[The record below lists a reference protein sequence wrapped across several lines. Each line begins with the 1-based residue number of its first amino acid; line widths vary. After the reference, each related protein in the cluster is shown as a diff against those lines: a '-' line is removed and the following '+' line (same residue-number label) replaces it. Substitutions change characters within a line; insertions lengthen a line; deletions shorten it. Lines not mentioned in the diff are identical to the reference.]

1 MAHWANNNFYKPIN
15 FQMQQPLSSSF
26 SSSSIKTR
34 VSMVERMLTSM
45 KLRTVCPLTYRA
57 TTLRASLII
66 TTPRLLTT
74 TSNLYWA
81 RQTKEIARLRCKVWA
96 LYRIYKTFLHKML
109 WKKWINHSCTCI
121 ISSSS
126 SNLTWILSHK
136 IKFLISPCITIK
148 TMCLRPKTIW
158 IYTLTSLW

>member
-1 MAHWANNNFYKPIN
+1 
-15 FQMQQPLSSSF
+15 MQLPLSSSF
-26 SSSSIKTR
+26 SNSSIRTR
-34 VSMVERMLTSM
+34 VSMGERTLTSM
-45 KLRTVCPLTYRA
+45 RLRTVCPLTYRA
-57 TTLRASLII
+57 TTLRVSLI
-66 TTPRLLTT
+66 TTTRRLLTT

-81 RQTKEIARLRCKVWA
+81 RQTREIVRLLCKVWA
-96 LYRIYKTFLHKML
+96 LCRIFKIFQHKML
-109 WKKWINHSCTCI
+109 RKKWINHSCTCI

-158 IYTLTSLW
+158 IYTLTSLWILLVQRAWV